1 MSESLTAHD
10 STIREPL
17 FDFLEEKYGK
27 IRILEEKQIGNVR
40 ADVVMVTP
48 DALYGLEIKSDN
60 DSYTRL
66 EAQVKNYNLYYDYN
80 IVAVGSSHAGHIAE
94 HVPEWWGIISVEE
107 INGKLDF
114 YVLREAKPNPKVK
127 PAYKIKILWRPEL
140 ARIQAKNRLPV
151 YKEKSKSFVQKAVL
165 DRVPEEILWAQV
177 SEELFERDYNTIE
190 NEIKEFKGKKKK

>member
-27 IRILEEKQIGNVR
+27 IRILEEKQIGKVR

-48 DALYGLEIKSDN
+48 DALYGIEIKSDN

-114 YVLREAKPNPKVK
+114 YVLREAKQNPKVK

-165 DRVPEEILWAQV
+165 DRVPEEILWVQV